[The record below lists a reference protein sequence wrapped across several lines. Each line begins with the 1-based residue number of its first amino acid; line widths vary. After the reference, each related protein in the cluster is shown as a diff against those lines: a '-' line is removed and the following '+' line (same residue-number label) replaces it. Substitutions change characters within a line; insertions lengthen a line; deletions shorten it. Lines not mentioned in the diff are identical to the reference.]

1 MRAKGK
7 KYSLDDHFNVK
18 PSTKLKRLTRGEF
31 DTTDYAL
38 SRFGAQ
44 QLFLR
49 TIKVLMPEVLD
60 DLRNDCYQVYLATKL
75 PEYHWRV
82 MPNVWVDIYNNQISD
97 GEQFL
102 LPLRESI
109 WSWSKRWNLDTD
121 WCRARIF
128 FTLVTWATPRT
139 AYTYSKEEGEKIIE
153 ITDKCEDW
161 SYGEMY
167 WGDANI
173 NIEEFIFK
181 SIWNPLYMSRSGV
194 DRTTRAYFEKEW
206 TEYLDKIEERFY
218 QKNDARRSL
227 YSPKQEHF
235 NWLVKY
241 QIKCMSAELIFAEE
255 NPKIYA
261 SRKKEGGISEH
272 TKFIRKA
279 YNKLANFIYLPLR
292 PSGITPGRRPRKKT

>member
-1 MRAKGK
+1 
-7 KYSLDDHFNVK
+7 
-18 PSTKLKRLTRGEF
+18 
-31 DTTDYAL
+31 
-38 SRFGAQ
+38 
-44 QLFLR
+44 
-49 TIKVLMPEVLD
+49 MPD
-60 DLRNDCYQVYLATKL
+60 
-75 PEYHWRV
+75 
-82 MPNVWVDIYNNQISD
+82 VWVDIYNNKIPNEESY
-97 GEQFL
+97 L

-109 WSWSKRWNLDTD
+109 WAWSKRWNLDTD

-128 FTLVTWATPRT
+128 FTLVTWGTPRT

-153 ITDKCEDW
+153 IKDKCEDW
-161 SYGEMY
+161 SYGEIV
-167 WGDANI
+167 WGDADI
-173 NIEEFIFK
+173 NLEEFVFK
-181 SIWNPLYMSRSGV
+181 SFWNPLYMSRSGA

-218 QKNDARRSL
+218 QKNDARPAL

-261 SRKKEGGISEH
+261 SRKKEGNISEY
-272 TKFIRKA
+272 TRFIRKA

-292 PSGITPGRRPRKKT
+292 SRDITLGRRPRKKT